1 MFRGG
6 IAGKRGEYGDEVIL
20 GIANDFSDEEFA
32 AIGRLVWSF
41 TVIEHEL
48 ARAAMKLRYDEAVS
62 NGDIIDAKVTKIIKE
77 NLNGRFKCFIAALKA
92 SGQND
97 EYSDW
102 INEAESKFKDGLRWR
117 DRVCHGRWSRHQYGR
132 LAILFHDRA
141 SVERE
146 EEAQPIP
153 ISLSDLRQLTDT
165 TLNWVIEIAAKSGTV
180 AE

>member
-1 MFRGG
+1 MFRRG
-6 IAGKRGEYGDEVIL
+6 IAGKCREHGDEVNF
-20 GIANDFSDEEFA
+20 GITNDFSDEEFA
-32 AIGRLVWSF
+32 AIGRLVWAVI
-41 TVIEHEL
+41 VIEHEL

-62 NGDIIDAKVTKIIKE
+62 NGDIIDAQVTKIIKE
-77 NLNGRFKCFIAALKA
+77 NLNGRFKCFIAALEA

-97 EYSDW
+97 EYNDW
-102 INEAESKFKDGLRWR
+102 INDAESKFEDGLRWR
-117 DRVCHGRWSRHQYGR
+117 DRVCHGRWSRHQDGR

-141 SVERE
+141 SIKRQ

-153 ISLSDLRQLTDT
+153 ISLSDLHQLTET